1 MKVISA
7 VVNNPVFIEIQFHTL
22 KKYMKCDYE
31 YIIFND
37 AKSFPD
43 FTNGNNIKI
52 KEDIEEMCKKLN
64 ITCINIPNQYH
75 INKTSASD
83 RIADTM
89 NFILTYQKLNP
100 DKYLFLD
107 SDMFLI
113 DDFHLNDYEN
123 YSSAIVLQSRNN
135 FKMNYL
141 WNGLYY
147 FDFFKM
153 KNINLLNWNC
163 LALCDT
169 GAMTYQWLLKQTR
182 NIPNTDEI
190 RFSNKKFH
198 SDNIYYIKH
207 LWSGSWDEN
216 EMPDNLKNNDK
227 LFKFLKEDPRNIDNK
242 FYCEIY
248 DNKFLHY
255 RAGSNWEKKK
265 DINIHIDLSIKLK
278 DTLL

>member
-216 EMPDNLKNNDK
+216 EIPDNLKNNDK

-265 DINIHIDLSIKLK
+265 DINIHFDLSIKLK
-278 DTLL
+278 ETLL